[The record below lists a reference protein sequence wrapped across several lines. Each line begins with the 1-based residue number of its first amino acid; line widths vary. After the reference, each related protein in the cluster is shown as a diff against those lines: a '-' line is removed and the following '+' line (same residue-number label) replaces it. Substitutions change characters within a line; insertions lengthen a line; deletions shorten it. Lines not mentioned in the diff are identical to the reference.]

1 MKKSYILLAG
11 LLLAGCSSQQAEEQ
25 EDLNLSDSS
34 WEDITETAAGE
45 TVRLYMWGGDTGIN
59 SYIDEYAIPA
69 LQEEYDVT
77 LERIPLDTNEI
88 IQKLET
94 EKRADQDEG
103 TIDLIWMNGENFKRA
118 KEGDLLF
125 GPFVDE
131 LPSYQDYYQPEDYEF
146 DFGTATEGYEA
157 PWGKVQFVFNYDTTK
172 IDNPPST
179 LDELKTWISE
189 NPGRFTYPEASD
201 FTGNAFIRHVM
212 LGEAVEAEGLL
223 GEPYAPLE
231 ESQATAMWDY
241 LKTIEPDLWRGGE
254 TYPASLEELD
264 RLYSQGEV
272 WMTMGYNE
280 ARAESLLRDG
290 VFPETTESFV
300 LEDPGSIGNTHFLSI
315 PYNSP
320 NKEAAMAAIDFF
332 LSPEAQLEKL
342 QPDYWGESSPI
353 DVGSL
358 SEEERA
364 GFEELDR
371 GNTVLDAEVLAESYI
386 SEVDAGYVEWIESE
400 WRNEVA
406 AD

>member
-1 MKKSYILLAG
+1 MKKMSILITG
-11 LLLAGCSSQQAEEQ
+11 LLLTGCSSASDTEEI
-25 EDLNLSDSS
+25 DLSNRS
-34 WEDITETAAGE
+34 WEDITEAAAGE

-69 LQEEYDVT
+69 LKEEYDVT
-77 LERIPLDTNEI
+77 LERVPLDTNEI

-94 EKRADQDEG
+94 EKRADQNEG

-125 GPFVDE
+125 GPFVE
-131 LPSYQDYYQPEDYEF
+131 EIPSYQEYYQAEDYAY

-157 PWGKVQFVFNYDTTK
+157 PWGKVQFVFQYDSAVVDT
-172 IDNPPST
+172 PPST
-179 LDELKTWISE
+179 LDELADWVAE

-212 LGEAVEAEGLL
+212 LGKAAEADELL
-223 GEPYAPLE
+223 GEPYEPLE
-231 ESQATAMWDY
+231 EEQSAAMWDF
-241 LKTIEPDLWRGGE
+241 LNQLEPDLWRGGE

-272 WMTMGYNE
+272 WITMGYNE
-280 ARAESLLRDG
+280 ARAESLVRDG
-290 VFPETTESFV
+290 IFPETTESFV

-332 LSPEAQLEKL
+332 LSPDAQLEKL
-342 QPDYWGESSPI
+342 KPDYWGESTPL
-353 DVGSL
+353 DQASL
-358 SEEERA
+358 SEEQRA
-364 GFEELDR
+364 AFDELDR
-371 GNTVLDAEVLAESYI
+371 GQTVPDAEKLADTYI
-386 SEVDAGYVEWIESE
+386 SEVDAGYVEWIETE

>member
-1 MKKSYILLAG
+1 MKKTTILLTG
-11 LLLAGCSSQQAEEQ
+11 LLLAGCSAQSDTEEIDLSSQ
-25 EDLNLSDSS
+25 S

-77 LERIPLDTNEI
+77 LERIPLNTNEI

-125 GPFVDE
+125 GPFVE
-131 LPSYQDYYQPEDYEF
+131 EIPSYQDYYQAEDYEY

-157 PWGKVQFVFNYDTTK
+157 PWGKVQFVFQYDSAVVDT
-172 IDNPPST
+172 PPST
-179 LDELKTWISE
+179 LDELADWVAE

-212 LGEAVEAEGLL
+212 LGKAVEAEELL
-223 GEPYAPLE
+223 GEPYEPLE
-231 ESQATAMWDY
+231 EEQSAAMWDF
-241 LKTIEPDLWRGGE
+241 LNQLEPDLWRGGE

-280 ARAESLLRDG
+280 ARAESLVRDG
-290 VFPETTESFV
+290 IFPETTESFV

-332 LSPEAQLEKL
+332 LSPDAQLEKL
-342 QPDYWGESSPI
+342 KPDYWGESTPL
-353 DVGSL
+353 DPASL
-358 SEEERA
+358 SEEQRA
-364 GFEELDR
+364 AFDELDR
-371 GNTVLDAEVLAESYI
+371 GQTVPDAEKLADTYI
-386 SEVDAGYVEWIESE
+386 SEVDADYVEWIESE

>member
-1 MKKSYILLAG
+1 MKKSTIFLAG
-11 LLLAGCSSQQAEEQ
+11 LLLAGCSSQEAGQ

-34 WEDITETAAGE
+34 WEEITDTAAGE
-45 TVRLYMWGGDTGIN
+45 TVRLYMWGGDSGIN

-118 KEGDLLF
+118 KEGELLF

-131 LPSYQDYYQPEDYEF
+131 LPSYQDYYQPGDYEF

-157 PWGKVQFVFNYDTTK
+157 PWGKVQFVFNYDTAK
-172 IDNPPST
+172 IDNPPSS
-179 LDELKTWISE
+179 LDELKAWINE

-212 LGEAVEAEGLL
+212 LGEAVKPEALL

-231 ESQATAMWDY
+231 ESQAAAMWNY
-241 LKTIEPDLWRGGE
+241 LNEIEPDLWRGGE

-280 ARAESLLRDG
+280 ARAESLVRDG

-353 DVGSL
+353 DIASL

-371 GNTVLDAEVLAESYI
+371 GKTVLDAEILSESYI
-386 SEVDAGYVEWIESE
+386 PEIDAEYVEWIESE